1 MQSVVSETRG
11 TGYGY
16 PDRWEVRT
24 LLLITVVLAVVV
36 PRLLWHRFLDP
47 FEDGYL
53 NWFIAR
59 SLVESGVYSDPIS
72 GMTQGNWLPGYH
84 FAVASWTVLF
94 GSHIMPLLKMSNVV
108 FSLATTGVIFL
119 LARPRGFH
127 VAFLAAMLFALNP
140 ADIVIASFATPESL
154 ILLAVFFGVLLV
166 EQRPLGERRSLWLA
180 SGVFLL
186 ALSLRYEAWIFVVVY
201 LMWTKARGGL
211 TTRSTLIAMLPSVVF
226 LAGWL
231 AWTAQYGFL
240 PETIIAQTSTDLVY
254 KQSIGALPDQGTR
267 LFGWFAWYFGWT
279 PFALVALAWGLRG
292 ERKSAFTAVLFLFY
306 AALVAYTVLDF
317 GNPSARYVHLTI
329 PIVSIFAATALLR
342 VWRIY
347 SRRYRRPRLAGL
359 QIPIALILAISL
371 FLTAV
376 VVTPS
381 PTPGTF
387 TRPMERAGLFL
398 QNLPLPPGK
407 VLVTESSV
415 AAYLSGYPA
424 SSIIG
429 SAMLPSD
436 REEAE
441 AFLVEHAAYI
451 VMVTVPYYP
460 LRTLFPEQANGANSA
475 HLVLL
480 FDASGPEYD
489 LGAHRVLVFQVV

>member
-1 MQSVVSETRG
+1 MHSAVSETRG

-24 LLLITVVLAVVV
+24 LLLITVVLAVVI

-59 SLVESGVYSDPIS
+59 VFVESGVYNDPIS

-94 GSHIMPLLKMSNVV
+94 GSHIMPLLKLANVI
-108 FSLATTGVIFL
+108 FSVATSGVIFL
-119 LARPRGFH
+119 LARARGFH

-154 ILLAVFFGVLLV
+154 TLLAVFSGVLLV

-186 ALSLRYEAWIFVVVY
+186 ALSLRYEAWVFVGVY
-201 LMWTKARGGL
+201 LLWTKARGGL
-211 TTRSTLIAMLPSVVF
+211 TTRSTLIAIVPSVAFIAV
-226 LAGWL
+226 WL
-231 AWTAQYGFL
+231 AWTSQYGFL

-254 KQSIGALPDQGTR
+254 KQSVGALPDQGTR
-267 LFGWFAWYFGWT
+267 LFGWLAWYFGWT
-279 PFALVALAWGLRG
+279 PFALVALAWGLG
-292 ERKSAFTAVLFLFY
+292 SERRSAFTAVLVVFY
-306 AALVAYTVLDF
+306 VALVLYTVLDF
-317 GNPSARYVHLTI
+317 GNPSARYVHLTV

-342 VWRIY
+342 VWRNYI
-347 SRRYRRPRLAGL
+347 RRSQRPRLAVL
-359 QIPIALILAISL
+359 QIPIALSLAVSIL
-371 FLTAV
+371 LTAAV
-376 VVTPS
+376 VNPS

-387 TRPMERAGLFL
+387 IRPMERAGLYL
-398 QNLPLPPGK
+398 QGLPLPPGK
-407 VLVTESSV
+407 VLVTESPV

-424 SSIIG
+424 LSIIG
-429 SAMLPSD
+429 SVMLPSD
-436 REEAE
+436 PEEAE
-441 AFLVEHAAYI
+441 AFLVEHAAYV

-460 LRTLFPEQANGANSA
+460 LRNLFPEQANGVNSA

-480 FDASGPEYD
+480 LDASGPEYD
-489 LGAHRVLVFQVV
+489 LGAPRVLVFQVV